1 MRDGR
6 APLVHIQLTG
16 TCRILTCDT
25 ERFFKSAGGFP
36 EAMADILA
44 AIDKASKNVRDEGTM
59 GMSAEIREVRHTV
72 TAIKEDVTVIGKTV
86 SDSSTELAVAARK
99 IRSLEASLERKF
111 YNSNCADVMLTIF
124 RIRERATD

>member
-1 MRDGR
+1 
-6 APLVHIQLTG
+6 
-16 TCRILTCDT
+16 
-25 ERFFKSAGGFP
+25 
-36 EAMADILA
+36 MADILA